1 MPTVQDYYQV
11 LGISQETTLTE
22 IKQAFRRLVRQYHP
36 DVNPHNPDA
45 ALIFHKICEAYEALS
60 NHHQR
65 DHADQE
71 RRNPEHA
78 KTASAP
84 LKNEFIFQ
92 HLYQLGV
99 EKAAQRDYQGAIE
112 AYTQSIQLQ
121 PKFVDAYLGRCQA
134 RYAIRDDRGVL
145 DDCYQALHLNPTLTM
160 AYYYQGRARYRLG
173 YVQAAIESYTS
184 AITLSKAQAKFYY
197 YRGLAR
203 LELQE
208 RQPAIDD
215 LQHALA
221 LYQLEGDRAGSHLA
235 QTKLESL
242 KPSLVGLFCR
252 CILAVPLVLEA
263 TARTL
268 CDVSINPKGL
278 TIRFNRMPSTHA
290 AWVGIVLGLIA
301 ALCFERWVRLH
312 ATNWMTLPL
321 WQQILLG
328 EIPFVCLVSLG
339 LVIGA
344 IGGRCRWQAT
354 LFLAGAALT
363 PLSIA
368 ALLYSAV
375 ATIGAWA
382 IVMLSLI
389 ATYYTI
395 TILYAGWVQLLHLPK
410 PRVIATLSV
419 SLSFVGGLLY
429 LVF

>member
-11 LGISQETTLTE
+11 LCISPEATLTE

-45 ALIFHKICEAYEALS
+45 ALTFHKICEAYEALS
-60 NHHQR
+60 SHHQR

-71 RRNPEHA
+71 RRNPEYA
-78 KTASAP
+78 KTTSAP

-134 RYAIRDDRGVL
+134 RYYTRDDRGVL
-145 DDCYQALHLNPTLTM
+145 DDCYQALHLNPMLMM

-184 AITLSKAQAKFYY
+184 AISLSEAQAKFYY
-197 YRGLAR
+197 HRGLAR

-208 RQPAIDD
+208 REPAIDD

-221 LYQLEGDRAGSHLA
+221 LYQLEGHRVGSHLA
-235 QTKLESL
+235 KTRLESL
-242 KPSLVGLFCR
+242 KPSPVGLFCSYIR
-252 CILAVPLVLEA
+252 TVSLVLEA
-263 TARTL
+263 TAKTIY
-268 CDVSINPKGL
+268 DVFINPKGL

-290 AWVGIVLGLIA
+290 AWVGIILGVIA
-301 ALCFERWVRLH
+301 ALCFESWVH
-312 ATNWMTLPL
+312 WHSTSWMALPL

-339 LVIGA
+339 IAIKA

-368 ALLYSAV
+368 ALLYGV
-375 ATIGAWA
+375 ALRVGLWP
-382 IVMLSLI
+382 IVVLSLI

-395 TILYAGWVQLLHLPK
+395 TILYTGWVQLLHLPK

-419 SLSFVGGLLY
+419 SLSFIGGLLY